1 MSQAAAQ
8 ILAKG
13 PLSTA
18 LGQWMF
24 LGFGTFVVFTG
35 DNGVSKAAQ
44 EIASIAFRL
53 ATGRDSLPGA
63 SALFKEAALGNSAVN
78 NAMQQQPQQPII
90 IHSHSSDS
98 KSSSGSGGWT
108 ATVIQ
113 LGLASGHAGVPTLSF
128 PISYPIKS
136 RRCCQ

>member
-1 MSQAAAQ
+1 
-8 ILAKG
+8 
-13 PLSTA
+13 
-18 LGQWMF
+18 MF

-44 EIASIAFRL
+44 EIASVAFRL
-53 ATGRDSLPGA
+53 ATGRFPGA
-63 SALFKEAALGNSAVN
+63 TALLKEAALGNSAVN
-78 NAMQQQPQQPII
+78 NAMQQPQQPII